1 VNDETNDTSGILLY
15 GKGIFTTIA
24 IGNGEPFFWER
35 HWRRLNSNAQIL
47 KISLAEHGMSSTYTS
62 LLDAISASSVVDGRA
77 RITFSDESPSSIWS
91 TAGVKTTSLS
101 IIVAER
107 RPIPENFKL
116 TISPHRIN
124 TTSPLAGVKS
134 CNYLEHLLAYE
145 EASERGFH
153 EAVRLNERGE
163 IASACMANVFWEK
176 GGRLFTP
183 SLKTGCLPGTTREF
197 VLENADCEEVEIGI
211 EELETADRIFL
222 TSAGIGVVT
231 VAEFNGRP
239 LAISNHPLSSL
250 LPF

>member
-1 VNDETNDTSGILLY
+1 MPDANLSTAELY
-15 GKGIFTTIA
+15 GKGIFTTVA
-24 IGNGEPFFWER
+24 IHNGQPFLWEK
-35 HWRRLNSNAQIL
+35 HWRRIVTNATALDIDLSEHDESSTLNSLL
-47 KISLAEHGMSSTYTS
+47 KSIAGR
-62 LLDAISASSVVDGRA
+62 SAGRA
-77 RITFSDESPSSIWS
+77 RITFSDDSPSRIWP
-91 TAGVKTTSLS
+91 TAGEKTTALS
-101 IIVAER
+101 IIVAAR

-145 EASERGFH
+145 EASKRGFH
-153 EAVRLNERGE
+153 EAIRLNERGE
-163 IASACMANVFWEK
+163 IASACMANVFWEN

-183 SLKTGCLPGTTREF
+183 SMKTGCLPGTTREF
-197 VLENADCEEVEIGI
+197 VLENLDCKEVESR
-211 EELETADRIFL
+211 LEDLESADRIFL
-222 TSAGIGVVT
+222 TSAGIGFVT